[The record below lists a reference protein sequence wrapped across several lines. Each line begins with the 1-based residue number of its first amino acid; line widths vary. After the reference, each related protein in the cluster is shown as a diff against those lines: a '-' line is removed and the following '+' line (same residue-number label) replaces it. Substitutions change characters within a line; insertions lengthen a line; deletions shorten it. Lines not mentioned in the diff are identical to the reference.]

1 MALQCRKTCVYF
13 WSLSWRQRCSQSK
26 TQIPLAVKF
35 TLETLF
41 EAFKKERNNNWS
53 GIVMETKTQMHST
66 IVELWQL
73 RPTTNGKMLL
83 SLLYMVSLTILIIT
97 GRRLQSGRFL
107 YYVAVPTLALIVNSE
122 DDPLFCPSVF
132 PTEKSG
138 KGGGNVPL
146 KMVRTKHGGHLG
158 YIFHEPDQEA
168 TERAAYWMPTELARF
183 VEHIHSHPESHPSTD
198 SRVQ

>member
-1 MALQCRKTCVYF
+1 
-13 WSLSWRQRCSQSK
+13 
-26 TQIPLAVKF
+26 
-35 TLETLF
+35 
-41 EAFKKERNNNWS
+41 
-53 GIVMETKTQMHST
+53 METKTQMHST

-83 SLLYMVSLTILIIT
+83 SLLYMVSLTIMIIT

-158 YIFHEPDQEA
+158 DIFHEPDQEA

-183 VEHIHSHPESHPSTD
+183 VKHIHSHPESHPSTD